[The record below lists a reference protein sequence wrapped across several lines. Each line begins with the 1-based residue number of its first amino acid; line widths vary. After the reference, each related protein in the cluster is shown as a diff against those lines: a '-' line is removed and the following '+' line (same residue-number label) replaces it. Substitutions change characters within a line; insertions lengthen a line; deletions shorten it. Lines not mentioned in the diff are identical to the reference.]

1 MNNTSE
7 RSVNRF
13 RNLDRDSSIAIVGG
27 SLTGPVLSLLLRRAG
42 FTNVSV
48 YEATPS
54 TVSQAGGV
62 IGLDHVALGVLD
74 SIGIEQDEVIPFN
87 SERVVS
93 VKIADRREAGR
104 VHTLY
109 PGRNTTWTLLH
120 HSLAQRLPVGTF
132 HTGKRLTGF
141 SSDELDR
148 AMLSFAD
155 GEQVTA
161 DLVAFADG
169 RRSFGRKVLDPHR
182 PLRYAGYVAHRGQL
196 DYCPDDLRDF
206 VRYEPTGTQFNVFPI
221 SLPHGRIGLD
231 WTFYQN
237 TSPDT
242 FSEQFGGSPT
252 ARTFVLPH
260 QITSTARHSVDLAA
274 SRLLP
279 GPAAELVH
287 RTTMRTAAPIVD
299 IAPPERMLANI
310 GDSAAV
316 MIGDALAP
324 VRPHTARGANNGID
338 QAAGLA
344 TALTQHRKYGAELE
358 AALTGWQARYLP
370 QVADTLQRGAQ
381 LAATI
386 GLGQ

>member
-1 MNNTSE
+1 MSNDSE
-7 RSVNRF
+7 QTTNRF
-13 RNLDRDSSIAIVGG
+13 RTLDRDSSIAIIGG
-27 SLTGPVLSLLLRRAG
+27 SLTGPVLLLLLRRAG
-42 FTNVSV
+42 FGNVTV

-54 TVSQAGGV
+54 NVSQAGGV

-74 SIGIEQDEVIPFN
+74 SIGVQQGEVIPFP

-93 VKIADRREAGR
+93 VKVADRREAGR

-109 PGRNTTWTLLH
+109 PGRNTTWSLLH
-120 HSLAQRLPVGTF
+120 SSLARRLPVGTF
-132 HTGKRLTGF
+132 KTGKRLTGF

-148 AMLSFAD
+148 AVLDFGD
-155 GEQVTA
+155 GERVTA

-169 RRSFGRKVLDPHR
+169 RRSLGRKVLDPER

-196 DYCPDDLRDF
+196 DYCPDDVRDF
-206 VRYEPTGTQFNVFPI
+206 VRYEPTGTQFNVFPVP
-221 SLPHGRIGLD
+221 LPNGRIGLD
-231 WTFYQN
+231 WTFYLN
-237 TSPDT
+237 TSPEG
-242 FSEQFGGSPT
+242 FREQFGASPT

-260 QITSTARHSVDLAA
+260 QISDMARQGVDLAA
-274 SRLLP
+274 DRLLP
-279 GPAAELVH
+279 AAVAELVH
-287 RTTMRTAAPIVD
+287 RTTMRMAAPVVD

-324 VRPHTARGANNGID
+324 VRPHTARGLNNGID
-338 QAAGLA
+338 QAAGLV
-344 TALTQHRKYGAELE
+344 TALTQHRKYGADLE

-370 QVADTLQRGAQ
+370 QVADTLRRGPQ
-381 LAATI
+381 LAHTI